1 MKQGVIAACLLILL
15 SLGARAAGSTVSLAP
30 SAGEAA
36 AYGINIPFTASA
48 HTGRYRFEIYDGG
61 SASGAPLASYGEA
74 RLIPGARVNLYLPFS
89 YDPVAPH
96 TYTLRVQAL
105 PEPGREGLD
114 RPGEQAK
121 PFTTGTVPTCGSGAQ
136 HAVSAGGFL
145 AGDGTAASPFI
156 VATPEQLDHVR
167 LHLSE
172 HFLQVRD
179 IDLQGQGFTP
189 IGVFSG
195 VYDGGGYVV
204 RNLTVN
210 TAQEFA
216 ALFGQLSG
224 AEIQNLGIENYAI
237 YSSYLYGRGAPLAGS
252 SASGELSTISRCYA
266 DTGTVTAND
275 DAGGLVAYTNMA
287 ITDCYAVG
295 GTLRSTRN
303 GGHRT
308 GGIATSS
315 NYGSSMIRCFAVPS
329 SMSYHAPNQ
338 SDGTGGL
345 MGMTASSFES
355 CYWMTGR
362 GANYAVGQSS
372 ANPAG
377 TTALSSL
384 SSFNSFDTM
393 QGFDPAVWRV
403 GEEHLVL
410 RVFDH

>member
-30 SAGEAA
+30 SAGETA
-36 AYGINIPFTASA
+36 AYGVNIPFTASA
-48 HTGRYRFEIYDGG
+48 RTGRYQFEIYDGE
-61 SASGAPLASYGEA
+61 SASGAPLASYGET
-74 RLIPGARVNLYLPFS
+74 RLTPGARVDLYLPFA
-89 YDPVAPH
+89 YDPAAPH

-121 PFTTGTVPTCGSGAQ
+121 PFTTGTVSACGSGAQ

-156 VATPEQLDHVR
+156 VSTPEQLNHVR
-167 LHLSE
+167 LHLAG

-179 IDLQGQGFTP
+179 IDLQGQSFAP

-204 RNLTVN
+204 RNLSVS

-224 AEIQNLGIENYAI
+224 AAIQNLGIENYSI

-252 SASGELSTISRCYA
+252 SDSGGISIITRCYA

-275 DAGGLVAYTNMA
+275 DAGGLVAYTNMT

-295 GTLRSTRN
+295 GTLRSIRE

-315 NYGSSMIRCFAVPS
+315 NYGSSMTRCFAIPA
-329 SMSYHAPNQ
+329 SMSYHKPSV

-345 MGMTASSFES
+345 VGMTANPFES

-372 ANPAG
+372 ANPSG
-377 TTALSSL
+377 TTALSNASD
-384 SSFNSFDTM
+384 FNSFDTM
-393 QGFDPAVWRV
+393 KGFDPAVWRA

>member
-36 AYGINIPFTASA
+36 AYGVNIPFTASA
-48 HTGRYRFEIYDGG
+48 RTGRYQFEIYDGE

-74 RLIPGARVNLYLPFS
+74 RLTPGAQVKLYLPFA

-114 RPGEQAK
+114 RPGEQVKA
-121 PFTTGTVPTCGSGAQ
+121 FTTGTAQTCGSGAQ
-136 HAVSAGGFL
+136 HMVSAGGFL

-179 IDLQGQGFTP
+179 IDLQGQSFTP

-224 AEIQNLGIENYAI
+224 AEIQNLGIENYDI
-237 YSSYLYGRGAPLAGS
+237 YSSYSTGRGAPLAGNNTS
-252 SASGELSTISRCYA
+252 DELSTISRCYA

-275 DAGGLVAYTNMA
+275 DAGGLVAFSSAA
-287 ITDCYAVG
+287 ITDCYAVR

-308 GGIATSS
+308 GGIATM
-315 NYGSSMIRCFAVPS
+315 YGGSSMTRCFAVPS
-329 SMSYHAPNQ
+329 SMSYHAPTV

-345 MGMTASSFES
+345 VGQGGDSFES

-362 GANYAVGQSS
+362 GANYAVGQSA

-377 TTALSSL
+377 TTAFSSL